1 MEEIKTIVMKVK
13 ESNETFT
20 ISHLRRLGE
29 YIDEMDL
36 ILLQLYNLWVEPLF
50 ENRKLNESE
59 QNDEQTLLQKF
70 VKNNELACKEIEF
83 IKRVLPSAVFT
94 VTEKNIFEKTL
105 VKVVEK
111 YRTYNTDYNDLV
123 EVTNENLKLAHK
135 DFLDN
140 MNLLDKKINEYNKR
154 DKIEPILTLR
164 QANSLAQE
172 KEKEIQNK
180 KDESFEEI
188 LRKGR

>member
-1 MEEIKTIVMKVK
+1 
-13 ESNETFT
+13 
-20 ISHLRRLGE
+20 
-29 YIDEMDL
+29 
-36 ILLQLYNLWVEPLF
+36 
-50 ENRKLNESE
+50 
-59 QNDEQTLLQKF
+59 
-70 VKNNELACKEIEF
+70 
-83 IKRVLPSAVFT
+83 

-111 YRTYNTDYNDLV
+111 SRTYNTDYNDLV

-180 KDESFEEI
+180 KKVDKMAE
-188 LRKGR
+188 

>member
-1 MEEIKTIVMKVK
+1 MKVK

-20 ISHLRRLGE
+20 ISHLRKLGE

-164 QANSLAQE
+164 QVNSLAQE

-180 KDESFEEI
+180 KDENFEEI
-188 LRKGR
+188 LRRIR

>member
-1 MEEIKTIVMKVK
+1 M
-13 ESNETFT
+13 
-20 ISHLRRLGE
+20 
-29 YIDEMDL
+29 
-36 ILLQLYNLWVEPLF
+36 
-50 ENRKLNESE
+50 
-59 QNDEQTLLQKF
+59 
-70 VKNNELACKEIEF
+70 
-83 IKRVLPSAVFT
+83 
-94 VTEKNIFEKTL
+94 TEKNIFEKTL

-111 YRTYNTDYNDLV
+111 SRTYNTDYNDLV

-180 KDESFEEI
+180 KKVDKMAE
-188 LRKGR
+188 